1 MASYEIS
8 VTVNVPRDPGN
19 SITDRY
25 NREGELGALM
35 KLIAEIDNVHHRA
48 MEFVKAYRQSEDK
61 RLRTWELTAQAIAE
75 KLDAVVSLHRNSQLE
90 TFLSFGLLFKF
101 ELPNSEVYEIQ
112 LTCTTR

>member
-1 MASYEIS
+1 MASYEITT
-8 VTVNVPRDPGN
+8 TVNVPRDPSN

-25 NREGELGALM
+25 QRTGELGALM

-48 MEFVKAYRQSEDK
+48 TEFVKAYRQSEDK
-61 RLRTWELTAQAIAE
+61 RLRTWELTAQKIAE
-75 KLDAVVSLHRNSQLE
+75 RLDAVCSLHRNSQLE

-101 ELPNSEVYEIQ
+101 ELPNLEVYEVQ